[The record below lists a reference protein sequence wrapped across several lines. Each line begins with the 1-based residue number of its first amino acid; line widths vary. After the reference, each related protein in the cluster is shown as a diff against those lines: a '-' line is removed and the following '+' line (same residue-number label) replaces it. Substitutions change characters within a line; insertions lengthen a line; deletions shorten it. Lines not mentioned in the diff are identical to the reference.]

1 MVLFF
6 PIDNVYSLSYNG
18 DKQNTLKEIIKMK
31 KARVGLYLSQTVK
44 KELDKQCQ
52 IVGMDMSNY
61 FAYLILREK
70 ERTENA
76 NRMEKM
82 FTQMFP
88 NGVSDIGELAKLMK
102 EVDKGDD

>member
-1 MVLFF
+1 MEK
-6 PIDNVYSLSYNG
+6 I
-18 DKQNTLKEIIKMK
+18 
-31 KARVGLYLSQTVK
+31 RVGLYLSQTVK

-70 ERTENA
+70 ERTENM

-82 FTQMFP
+82 LAQMFP
-88 NGVSDIGELAKLMK
+88 NGVTDIGELAKLMK
-102 EVDKGDD
+102 EVDKGDEIK